1 MESVMGKEGN
11 PIDAHTFDNFEI
23 ARDRSK
29 KVISEDIRL
38 SDDQNTVYK
47 GMVDWV
53 KNPAGVLKVGG
64 YAGTG
69 KTTLLAKLIQDFGEH
84 RFVCATFTG
93 RAANVLAQKIG
104 VSSVQTIHRTIYRP
118 TENRDG
124 TTRFELREDWSPG
137 EKIFV
142 IDEASMVSEDL
153 LSDIMAF
160 GMPILAVGDHGQLP
174 PIDGFSVLMD
184 NPDLRLEKI
193 HRQAE
198 GSPIIELSRLI
209 REKGRVPIPP
219 PKGIRH
225 LSWGAFK
232 EELAD
237 NFARASDEDMH
248 DQVVL
253 TYKNSTRTKVNMLAR
268 EARYGEASNDRPH
281 VGDMVVCLRNMP
293 PIFNGMRGTLKR
305 IGKRYQYGAE
315 LEVSYPDDGILHS
328 GPVVYKQFGRETT
341 FSSLEDL
348 RKEKIVVG
356 RDVRAAGAFYDY
368 GYALTV
374 HKAQGSGFR
383 KVYWIR
389 ERGRGTEEDFMKWC
403 YTAVTRAS
411 EELTIVAV

>member
-1 MESVMGKEGN
+1 
-11 PIDAHTFDNFEI
+11 
-23 ARDRSK
+23 
-29 KVISEDIRL
+29 
-38 SDDQNTVYK
+38 
-47 GMVDWV
+47 
-53 KNPAGVLKVGG
+53 
-64 YAGTG
+64 
-69 KTTLLAKLIQDFGEH
+69 
-84 RFVCATFTG
+84 
-93 RAANVLAQKIG
+93 
-104 VSSVQTIHRTIYRP
+104 
-118 TENRDG
+118 
-124 TTRFELREDWSPG
+124 
-137 EKIFV
+137 
-142 IDEASMVSEDL
+142 
-153 LSDIMAF
+153 MAF

-184 NPDLRLEKI
+184 SPDLRLEKI